1 MLAVDSNMLTV
12 DIYVLANGHCDLIFN
27 AGSFLTLC
35 FMRNLKNLL
44 IKYQGQINN
53 IIFLRA
59 RDI

>member
-1 MLAVDSNMLTV
+1 MLTV